1 MVPALVREMEPAER
15 EARST
20 QRCAVPRRRLGC
32 ALAPPQGPGP
42 EDASPSPA
50 CSALLPTPCRALW
63 GRGCL
68 LSRLPGCQALLAGA
82 GGALL
87 CAQSPPGAEQRGG
100 AWGAS
105 APSTATADQ
114 AEPGPE
120 WVGEPHRVRVVSLGG
135 PHSARQ
141 PRSPS
146 HPSAPSPAAFSPRR
160 APAAPYTSVRL
171 EPARSVFPGALRRH
185 CLPCARGNPALAA
198 RRGAAFPPPRSPCFK
213 DEETEAQVNG
223 FARG

>member
-1 MVPALVREMEPAER
+1 MVSALVREMEPAGR

-120 WVGEPHRVRVVSLGG
+120 WVGEPHRVRVVSLGRAPQCPAATVSLPPFRPLPSSLFPETG
-135 PHSARQ
+135 ASSPLHFSETGASTLCL
-141 PRSPS
+141 PRGLEAALLAVCPWESSPGCTQGCCL
-146 HPSAPSPAAFSPRR
+146 PPSPIPLF
-160 APAAPYTSVRL
+160 
-171 EPARSVFPGALRRH
+171 
-185 CLPCARGNPALAA
+185 
-198 RRGAAFPPPRSPCFK
+198 
-213 DEETEAQVNG
+213 
-223 FARG
+223 